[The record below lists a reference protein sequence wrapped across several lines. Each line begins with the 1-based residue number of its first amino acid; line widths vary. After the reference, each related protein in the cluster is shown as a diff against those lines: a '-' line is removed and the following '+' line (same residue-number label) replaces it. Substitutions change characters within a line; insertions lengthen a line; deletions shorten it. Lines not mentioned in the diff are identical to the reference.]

1 MKYYMGEYWAMMNSG
16 DLEKVEEGKSL
27 CLPNKNKKYRN
38 RHKKVHFDTF
48 SIGPSDWI
56 RTSGLL
62 NPIQARYQ
70 TSPHPVISLNRIPQI
85 IPGCKWENS

>member
-48 SIGPSDWI
+48 SIGTSVHKDKLGKPHRIRKSDIKQTIITFNFVSKRRPSETI
-56 RTSGLL
+56 GG
-62 NPIQARYQ
+62 AF
-70 TSPHPVISLNRIPQI
+70 V
-85 IPGCKWENS
+85 